1 MLSSF
6 RPRFMIIY
14 IRCLE
19 RMPKGN
25 YKESG
30 LMIGTVSTLDVN
42 RESDNDKPCLC
53 PLSTTVP
60 YTRPTTVT
68 IWGTGDRRQGR
79 QWNKASSD
87 TGIGEH
93 VILKIN
99 PPQMFILGGNW
110 ERQFSTLY
118 VRASGVELTSRD
130 LTKKAQLCTVDG
142 YGRSLRSL
150 DLLSGSLT

>member
-6 RPRFMIIY
+6 RPRFIMIY

-60 YTRPTTVT
+60 YTRPTTAT
-68 IWGTGDRRQGR
+68 IRGTGERIDDDRRQGR
-79 QWNKASSD
+79 Q
-87 TGIGEH
+87 
-93 VILKIN
+93 
-99 PPQMFILGGNW
+99 
-110 ERQFSTLY
+110 
-118 VRASGVELTSRD
+118 
-130 LTKKAQLCTVDG
+130 
-142 YGRSLRSL
+142 
-150 DLLSGSLT
+150 